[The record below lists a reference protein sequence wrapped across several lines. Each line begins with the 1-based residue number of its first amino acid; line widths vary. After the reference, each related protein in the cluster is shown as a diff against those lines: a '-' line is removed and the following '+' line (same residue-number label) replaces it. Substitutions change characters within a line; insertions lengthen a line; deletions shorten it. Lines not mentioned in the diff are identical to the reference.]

1 MISLSLPGS
10 TAAPCCAIVGLI
22 SCGAL
27 ILPVLAPRE
36 RCAVTG
42 EVSSGSRL
50 TPLFTGVR
58 GRGFSEVGVQRMS
71 HSPAPWPPYGRLEPS
86 RLLKDVRLLLR
97 ILTPTGGQ
105 GVVRSYDP
113 RSTTGGTACLTSVC
127 VQGDLKAAI
136 YGQARRVVETTFFA

>member
-10 TAAPCCAIVGLI
+10 TAGPCCAIVGLI

-27 ILPVLAPRE
+27 ILPVLAPRG

-58 GRGFSEVGVQRMS
+58 GRGILRT
-71 HSPAPWPPYGRLEPS
+71 S
-86 RLLKDVRLLLR
+86 RLRSSKKLAPMFGCWHHALVVEEDIPLSLKRKSPVVALLAK
-97 ILTPTGGQ
+97 
-105 GVVRSYDP
+105 RSPDESSSSD
-113 RSTTGGTACLTSVC
+113 RKGF
-127 VQGDLKAAI
+127 
-136 YGQARRVVETTFFA
+136 RRVVPDHVRHL